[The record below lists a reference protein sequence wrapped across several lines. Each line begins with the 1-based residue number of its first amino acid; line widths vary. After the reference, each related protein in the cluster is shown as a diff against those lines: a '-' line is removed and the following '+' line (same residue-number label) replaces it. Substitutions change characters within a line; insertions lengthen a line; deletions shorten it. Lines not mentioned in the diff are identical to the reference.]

1 MKNVKSLVIIM
12 AFLFAFAFVGNV
24 AFADAEPAPADDKK
38 VVEKTDTEKVVDK
51 AKEGVKD
58 VAEGAKAAKDA
69 VKKGEPMGTFVVV
82 IIVFVIAV
90 IILLVIFAL
99 CGKKKKPEKKV
110 DEKKKKK

>member
-12 AFLFAFAFVGNV
+12 AFLFAFSIVGNV
-24 AFADAEPAPADDKK
+24 ALAADEPAPTDENK
-38 VVEKTDTEKVVDK
+38 VDEKTDTEKVVDK

-58 VAEGAKAAKDA
+58 VAEGAKAATEA

-90 IILLVIFAL
+90 IILLVLFAL
-99 CGKKKKPEKKV
+99 CGKKKKPE
-110 DEKKKKK
+110 EKKK